1 MRNDIARARL
11 AGAAIGVGT
20 LVSVALGSFGPAADA
35 VTEPPPPTITVTPN
49 PVAQGS
55 EVLIT
60 VGNCATEPR
69 LHGRGINT
77 GMPALYE
84 IEATPN
90 GDLWTATFTP
100 DRTHD
105 LWIVAE
111 CEGAPLA
118 TILLDVDA
126 PTLSFTRS
134 GGLFWRPNDEPG
146 RVYGTDCPPGTV
158 ATVVI
163 DRLNGESAFDV
174 GLDELG
180 DWQLG
185 FAPLAPGE
193 TIHVNASCGDV
204 TYEPISATRE
214 TTTSTTPP
222 SPTTSP
228 NDDSSTAP
236 PATPRP
242 SSPNYTG

>member
-1 MRNDIARARL
+1 MRNDTARARL

-20 LVSVALGSFGPAADA
+20 LVSVTLGSFGPAADA

-126 PTLSFTRS
+126 PT
-134 GGLFWRPNDEPG
+134 P
-146 RVYGTDCPPGTV
+146 
-158 ATVVI
+158 
-163 DRLNGESAFDV
+163 
-174 GLDELG
+174 
-180 DWQLG
+180 
-185 FAPLAPGE
+185 
-193 TIHVNASCGDV
+193 
-204 TYEPISATRE
+204 SATHGIWPPPPAR
-214 TTTSTTPP
+214 TTSTRRH
-222 SPTTSP
+222 SRSREVAGSSGDPTTSP
-228 NDDSSTAP
+228 VGCTAP
-236 PATPRP
+236 TARPEPWPR
-242 SSPNYTG
+242 S

>member
-1 MRNDIARARL
+1 MRNDTARARL

-20 LVSVALGSFGPAADA
+20 LVSVTLGSFGPAADA

-118 TILLDVDA
+118 TILLDAGGQDERRYLDPLLPLVADDRSVTDA
-126 PTLSFTRS
+126 L
-134 GGLFWRPNDEPG
+134 
-146 RVYGTDCPPGTV
+146 
-158 ATVVI
+158 
-163 DRLNGESAFDV
+163 
-174 GLDELG
+174 LDG
-180 DWQLG
+180 WSPDQPD
-185 FAPLAPGE
+185 ALASLMARCE
-193 TIHVNASCGDV
+193 F
-204 TYEPISATRE
+204 
-214 TTTSTTPP
+214 
-222 SPTTSP
+222 
-228 NDDSSTAP
+228 
-236 PATPRP
+236 
-242 SSPNYTG
+242 